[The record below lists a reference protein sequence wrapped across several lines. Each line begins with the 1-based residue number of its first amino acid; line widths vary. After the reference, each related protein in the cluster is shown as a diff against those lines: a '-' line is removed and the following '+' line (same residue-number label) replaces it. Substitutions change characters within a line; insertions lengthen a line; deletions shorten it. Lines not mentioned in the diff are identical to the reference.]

1 MIIIIENPFASL
13 QVIIQLIP
21 LNFVSWK
28 KSNGRITQA
37 IEGYLAPV
45 YERLDEFR
53 HLIPPL

>member
-45 YERLDEFR
+45 YERLDEF
-53 HLIPPL
+53 